1 MKKNIHTRLASLV
14 FMSIIQFTYC
24 IAQDKLSGT
33 SSVSP
38 TGAAVYSVAFEAPKG
53 VGDLK
58 PSIGISYN
66 SQTGNGLVGWG
77 CNITGFSS
85 ITRGMKDWAHDNTIK
100 GISYDTGCALYLDGK
115 RLLLKSGTEGTDGC
129 IYSPEGEPQTSV
141 TLHSSL
147 TSSTCWFEVDT
158 SDGMVYE
165 YGHIDGRQTI
175 SNPTAVTAWYV
186 DKATNPLGQYISYT
200 YQNVNLFLYP
210 ASITYG
216 GNNSILFEYE
226 NRTDTIPF
234 VLRDNG
240 GYVAKRLKSVTT
252 KAGNEIY
259 RTYTMA
265 YTYDG
270 NTETHF
276 SRLQSVTEKGEDGYS
291 THVLS
296 TSWNNLS
303 SYSPSYQETSISVPS
318 SYSLAEYG
326 ERFLLAGDINNDGIS
341 EFIHISPV
349 ITYNS
354 SGMNER
360 FFYIDVYNSDIE
372 NGAVSYDHRS
382 FSSFRDPFDFLDWS
396 YRKGVSSIVDMNG
409 DGIND
414 FIIPCCDNAN
424 NNGTYTF
431 YFKVLLGSDTNSYS
445 TRKLFAF
452 TNMVVGT
459 DVPLYQV
466 IDLDNNG
473 KNNIILLEKN
483 GQNGSCTLHLSE
495 SSEFCTY
502 YQKNLT
508 LSSAP
513 KHLYASDFNHDG
525 LVDIMVVCS
534 DGCRIFYNQGG
545 SSLQNVFVDSSTL
558 NTGLTNHDR
567 MEMGDFN
574 GDGIVDFIWN
584 DNLSQKLYF
593 EMGNVDGTFTCRE
606 AYDLGFIVRYKNSA
620 DGTWS
625 CMVNDLDHDGKSD
638 IVLNLAEYYPTGD
651 DFKKSHTYWL
661 LSNGYMLTKKKEAT
675 STRFDD
681 AKAGHIFAGDFK
693 GQGFLEVAN
702 YGYDCYNGSNANTDP
717 TVNVYSCSNQNISN
731 GKIASF
737 TDSHG
742 RSTAFTYA
750 SLTSD
755 LVYTK
760 GTSAEYPLLDVVA
773 PLCVTSQVSETGGS
787 PISTETNYTYAGLRA
802 HLTGRGLLGFREMTA
817 SETYSGKTITTT
829 TSNDAPIY
837 FVPRTITTTTSQANT
852 TSTSVNNITLH
863 IYDDGIQNNYAL
875 YPVLQTTTDIYGN
888 VTTVTKDYNVNKG
901 VLVIEQEN
909 KDNGNFYQKTT
920 YGYGSSKVARAWRPV
935 LITQEQKHPDDT
947 NYFRKYISLN
957 YDNYGQKT
965 SVVDFFGSSKPLT
978 TAYQYDVNGNVTSET
993 LSGNGIGNDAVTYY
1007 QYSNDG
1013 KFLTQKSNVAGTIG
1027 YTYNAF
1033 GELTAET
1040 NLTDSSYPLTTYYYR
1055 NGFGMLTMEDKPTGE
1070 RTEWERATTSNYDG
1084 AYYVISHKYGSPE
1097 VTTVYDTFGNE
1108 LYTETEGIGEVIIS
1122 TANSY
1127 NNFGKLSQQERT
1139 HGELAIVD
1147 SYSYD
1152 NLGRLLSFS
1161 STDGTEID
1169 YEYYDRMI
1177 VTTENGKEF
1186 TKYYDAW
1193 GNVTESTDSL
1203 SSVSYTYSSNG
1214 KPSEVECENS
1224 TISIQYDIKGNQI
1237 SLNDPDA
1244 GTTTYGYDAMNRLIQ
1259 QTDAR
1264 DYVTSFTYDG
1274 AGRITEKT
1282 VGGTTTTYTYGTSGG
1297 AAGQLVEEQNTNGTI
1312 SYTYDNCGRLSQ
1324 ETRTFGLQ
1332 ELTFGYSYDSNGR
1345 LSRRTYP
1352 QNVNVDYAY
1361 NDDYLVA
1368 TAINGRNISYLK
1380 LDNGLTQVYTYGGKL
1395 INRGEPLIIDD
1406 PIFPNLGGT
1415 AQPMDWPQFPVTDST
1430 DVDPGLIYYPDSLV
1444 NQPDP
1449 WGQAL
1454 IDYYYVHEGLGTKT
1468 ITYDS
1473 RGYPS
1478 SLSMYRGQSALRH
1491 MTFSFE
1497 DGTGNLLSRTGMG
1510 SQTEDFTYDC
1520 LDRLTSVSGSN
1531 YQTFTY
1537 DPNGNQD
1544 YKSGAG
1550 YLSYGTAHP
1559 HAVIGATNDGDI
1571 PLTPQSISYTPFG
1584 KILSISEG
1592 NYTMDFTYGPDEER
1606 WKTELTN
1613 GNSLVRTTIYG
1624 DNYEQVTDANGQ
1636 TRHIYYLDGAVY
1648 VLDDGATSGRLYF
1661 AFTDHLG
1668 SITRLYSEYGN
1679 EVFAAEYDAWG
1690 KQTVTVDSL
1699 DFRHGYTGHEMM
1711 PEFGLINMNGRL
1723 YDPVL
1728 GRFLSPDNYV
1738 QLPDFSQSFNRY
1750 SYCLNNPL
1758 KYTDPNGELF
1768 GIDDIIF
1775 IAAMAYIGG
1784 TQANLSH
1791 SINNGTNPFNPLA
1804 WNWRSF
1810 GTYLGIAE
1818 GALNGAGM
1826 VGMKV
1831 FSMNVPGIVT
1841 NGVLHAAGNVV
1852 LNGVTN
1858 WTEGNNFFDNWGWS
1872 ALAGFIEGAIGGYA
1886 ESKIKGKNYW
1896 WGNEIKYN
1904 RTQWSLINT
1913 DKPDEII
1920 EMLSVSGGSE
1930 RLNDCVPTTLYE
1942 IEQVRGGNR
1951 TYDYFINSV
1960 DYNDNGVTLSAKSYK
1975 SLMENNFSSHNVVDI
1990 TKKASNIFDSHFMK
2004 NVASTNGVITIQF
2017 HNPGHADNVRAL
2029 KVFNRMPQMNTL
2041 IFRQKL
2047 YNVNQLN
2054 FHTQNTPLKIL
2065 WIK

>member
-77 CNITGFSS
+77 CNITGLSS
-85 ITRGMKDWAHDNTIK
+85 ITRGMKDWAHDNTVK

-147 TSSTCWFEVDT
+147 TSSNCWFEVDT

-165 YGHIDGRQTI
+165 YGHTDGRQTI

-483 GQNGSCTLHLSE
+483 GQNGSYTLHLSE

-513 KHLYASDFNHDG
+513 KQLYTSDFNHDG

-574 GDGIVDFIWN
+574 GDGIADFIWN
-584 DNLSQKLYF
+584 DDNSGNLYF
-593 EMGNVDGTFTCRE
+593 EIGSANGTYSRHL
-606 AYDLGFIVRYKNSA
+606 AYSLGYGVFSKNT
-620 DGTWS
+620 DEGTWS
-625 CMVNDLDHDGKSD
+625 CMIVDLDHDGKSD
-638 IVLNLAEYYPTGD
+638 VVLSVAKYIYQSFPPRLIYNS
-651 DFKKSHTYWL
+651 SHSYWL
-661 LSNGYMLTKKKEAT
+661 LSRGTTLTKKKESS
-675 STRFDD
+675 STRPDD
-681 AKAGHIFAGDFK
+681 AKPGHWFAGDFK

-717 TVNVYSCSNQNISN
+717 TVNVYSCSSQNISN

-760 GTSAEYPLLDVVA
+760 GTSEQYPLLDVAA

-802 HLTGRGLLGFREMTA
+802 HLTGRGLLGFKEMTA
-817 SETYSGKTITTT
+817 SEAYTGKVTKTIVDTLNVNYYVPKNITTT
-829 TSNDAPIY
+829 TTQGGNTSSVSQNM
-837 FVPRTITTTTSQANT
+837 TIKTYNYGNHT
-852 TSTSVNNITLH
+852 
-863 IYDDGIQNNYAL
+863 NYAL
-875 YPVLQTTTDIYGN
+875 FPTIQTDTDIYSN
-888 VTTVTKDYNVNKG
+888 VSWTTRNYDMNKG
-901 VLVIEQEN
+901 ILLREN
-909 KDNGNFYQKTT
+909 KTDDGGDFYRRTT
-920 YGYGSSKVARAWRPV
+920 YTYGQTKIAGAWRPV
-935 LITQEQKHPDDT
+935 TILQEQKHPDDNNTFAKQT
-947 NYFRKYISLN
+947 NISYN
-957 YDNYGQKT
+957 GYGQKISVTEFSNT
-965 SVVDFFGSSKPLT
+965 SNPLT
-978 TAYQYDVNGNVTSET
+978 TIYQYDVNGNVTSET

-1040 NLTDSSYPLTTYYYR
+1040 NLTDSSHPLTTYYYR
-1055 NGFGMLTMEDKPTGE
+1055 DGFGMLTMEDKPTGE

-1097 VTTVYDTFGNE
+1097 VTTIYDTFGNE
-1108 LYTETEGIGEVIIS
+1108 IYTETEGIGEVAIS
-1122 TANSY
+1122 TANCY
-1127 NNFGKLSQQERT
+1127 NNYGKLSQQERI
-1139 HGELAIVD
+1139 HGDLTITDYYE
-1147 SYSYD
+1147 YD
-1152 NLGRLLSFS
+1152 GLGRLLNFS
-1161 STDGTEID
+1161 STDGTETD
-1169 YEYYDRMI
+1169 YEYYDREI
-1177 VTTENGKEF
+1177 ITTENGKKF
-1186 TKYYDAW
+1186 TKYFDAW

-1203 SSVSYTYSSNG
+1203 SSVSYTYSSIG

-1224 TISIQYDIKGNQI
+1224 TISIQYDSQGNQI
-1237 SLNDPDA
+1237 SLNDP
-1244 GTTTYGYDAMNRLIQ
+1244 
-1259 QTDAR
+1259 
-1264 DYVTSFTYDG
+1264 
-1274 AGRITEKT
+1274 
-1282 VGGTTTTYTYGTSGG
+1282 
-1297 AAGQLVEEQNTNGTI
+1297 
-1312 SYTYDNCGRLSQ
+1312 
-1324 ETRTFGLQ
+1324 
-1332 ELTFGYSYDSNGR
+1332 
-1345 LSRRTYP
+1345 
-1352 QNVNVDYAY
+1352 
-1361 NDDYLVA
+1361 
-1368 TAINGRNISYLK
+1368 
-1380 LDNGLTQVYTYGGKL
+1380 
-1395 INRGEPLIIDD
+1395 
-1406 PIFPNLGGT
+1406 
-1415 AQPMDWPQFPVTDST
+1415 
-1430 DVDPGLIYYPDSLV
+1430 
-1444 NQPDP
+1444 
-1449 WGQAL
+1449 
-1454 IDYYYVHEGLGTKT
+1454 
-1468 ITYDS
+1468 
-1473 RGYPS
+1473 
-1478 SLSMYRGQSALRH
+1478 
-1491 MTFSFE
+1491 
-1497 DGTGNLLSRTGMG
+1497 
-1510 SQTEDFTYDC
+1510 
-1520 LDRLTSVSGSN
+1520 
-1531 YQTFTY
+1531 
-1537 DPNGNQD
+1537 
-1544 YKSGAG
+1544 
-1550 YLSYGTAHP
+1550 
-1559 HAVIGATNDGDI
+1559 
-1571 PLTPQSISYTPFG
+1571 
-1584 KILSISEG
+1584 
-1592 NYTMDFTYGPDEER
+1592 
-1606 WKTELTN
+1606 
-1613 GNSLVRTTIYG
+1613 
-1624 DNYEQVTDANGQ
+1624 
-1636 TRHIYYLDGAVY
+1636 
-1648 VLDDGATSGRLYF
+1648 
-1661 AFTDHLG
+1661 
-1668 SITRLYSEYGN
+1668 
-1679 EVFAAEYDAWG
+1679 
-1690 KQTVTVDSL
+1690 
-1699 DFRHGYTGHEMM
+1699 
-1711 PEFGLINMNGRL
+1711 
-1723 YDPVL
+1723 
-1728 GRFLSPDNYV
+1728 
-1738 QLPDFSQSFNRY
+1738 
-1750 SYCLNNPL
+1750 
-1758 KYTDPNGELF
+1758 
-1768 GIDDIIF
+1768 
-1775 IAAMAYIGG
+1775 
-1784 TQANLSH
+1784 
-1791 SINNGTNPFNPLA
+1791 
-1804 WNWRSF
+1804 
-1810 GTYLGIAE
+1810 
-1818 GALNGAGM
+1818 
-1826 VGMKV
+1826 
-1831 FSMNVPGIVT
+1831 
-1841 NGVLHAAGNVV
+1841 
-1852 LNGVTN
+1852 
-1858 WTEGNNFFDNWGWS
+1858 
-1872 ALAGFIEGAIGGYA
+1872 
-1886 ESKIKGKNYW
+1886 
-1896 WGNEIKYN
+1896 
-1904 RTQWSLINT
+1904 
-1913 DKPDEII
+1913 
-1920 EMLSVSGGSE
+1920 
-1930 RLNDCVPTTLYE
+1930 
-1942 IEQVRGGNR
+1942 
-1951 TYDYFINSV
+1951 
-1960 DYNDNGVTLSAKSYK
+1960 
-1975 SLMENNFSSHNVVDI
+1975 
-1990 TKKASNIFDSHFMK
+1990 
-2004 NVASTNGVITIQF
+2004 
-2017 HNPGHADNVRAL
+2017 
-2029 KVFNRMPQMNTL
+2029 
-2041 IFRQKL
+2041 
-2047 YNVNQLN
+2047 
-2054 FHTQNTPLKIL
+2054 
-2065 WIK
+2065 

>member
-24 IAQDKLSGT
+24 IAQDKLSGV

-58 PSIGISYN
+58 PSVGISYN

-240 GYVAKRLKSVTT
+240 GYVAKRLKSVIT

-296 TSWNNLS
+296 TSWNNLP
-303 SYSPSYQETSISVPS
+303 SYSVSFQDTNIEFPSNSSTISSDGKYYVT
-318 SYSLAEYG
+318 
-326 ERFLLAGDINNDGIS
+326 GDLNNDGVSDFVRVASGAKLLQGSRVPYFFAQVIPS
-341 EFIHISPV
+341 TVQDGVIGHEQLITIDYQTSDVTSPWPYQYGSIV
-349 ITYNS
+349 ITDMDGDGKNDLIIPKTNNPGAGQNFYFMRI
-354 SGMNER
+354 SG
-360 FFYIDVYNSDIE
+360 SDIISG
-372 NGAVSYDHRS
+372 NGYPGTIGLNLMA
-382 FSSFRDPFDFLDWS
+382 
-396 YRKGVSSIVDMNG
+396 GTE
-409 DGIND
+409 
-414 FIIPCCDNAN
+414 IPLYAFADLN
-424 NNGTYTF
+424 NNG
-431 YFKVLLGSDTNSYS
+431 K
-445 TRKLFAF
+445 
-452 TNMVVGT
+452 T
-459 DVPLYQV
+459 DVV
-466 IDLDNNG
+466 ILEKQTYNG
-473 KNNIILLEKN
+473 KYYLHWKEFIDYNNLVFHNI
-483 GQNGSCTLHLSE
+483 G
-495 SSEFCTY
+495 
-502 YQKNLT
+502 LT
-508 LSSAP
+508 LTSAP
-513 KHLYASDFNHDG
+513 KHLYTSDFNHDG

-534 DGCRIFYNQGG
+534 DGCCIFYNQGG

-574 GDGIVDFIWN
+574 GDGIADFIWN
-584 DNLSQKLYF
+584 DDNSGNLYF
-593 EMGNVDGTFTCRE
+593 EIGSANGTYSRHL
-606 AYDLGFIVRYKNSA
+606 AYSLGYGVFSKNT
-620 DGTWS
+620 DEGTWS
-625 CMVNDLDHDGKSD
+625 CMIVDLDHDGKSD
-638 IVLNLAEYYPTGD
+638 VVLSVAKYIFPPRLIYNS
-651 DFKKSHTYWL
+651 SHSYWL
-661 LSNGYMLTKKKEAT
+661 LSRGTTLTKKKESS
-675 STRFDD
+675 STRPDD
-681 AKAGHIFAGDFK
+681 AKPGHWFAGDFR
-693 GQGFLEVAN
+693 GQGFFEVAN
-702 YGYDCYNGSNANTDP
+702 YGHDCYNGSNASGNP
-717 TVNVYSCSNQNISN
+717 TVNVYSCSSQNISN
-731 GKIASF
+731 GKVASF

-750 SLTSD
+750 SMTSD

-760 GTSAEYPLLDVVA
+760 GSSAEYPLLDVAA

-802 HLTGRGLLGFREMTA
+802 HLTGRGLLGFKEMTA
-817 SETYSGKTITTT
+817 SEAYTGKVTKTIVDTLNVNYYVPKNITTT
-829 TSNDAPIY
+829 TTQGGNTSSVSQNM
-837 FVPRTITTTTSQANT
+837 TIKTYNYGNHT
-852 TSTSVNNITLH
+852 
-863 IYDDGIQNNYAL
+863 NYAL
-875 YPVLQTTTDIYGN
+875 FPTIQTDTDIYSN
-888 VTTVTKDYNVNKG
+888 VSWTTRNYDMNKG
-901 VLVIEQEN
+901 ILLREN
-909 KDNGNFYQKTT
+909 KTDDGGDFYRRTT
-920 YGYGSSKVARAWRPV
+920 YTYGQTKIAGAWRPV
-935 LITQEQKHPDDT
+935 TILQEQKHPDDNNTFAKQT
-947 NYFRKYISLN
+947 NISYN
-957 YDNYGQKT
+957 GYGQKISVTEFSNT
-965 SVVDFFGSSKPLT
+965 SNPLT
-978 TAYQYDVNGNVTSET
+978 TIYQYDVNGNVTSET

-1139 HGELAIVD
+1139 HGDLTIVD

-1152 NLGRLLSFS
+1152 NLGRLLNFS
-1161 STDGTEID
+1161 STDGTETD
-1169 YEYYDRMI
+1169 YEYYDREI
-1177 VTTENGKEF
+1177 ITTENGKEF
-1186 TKYYDAW
+1186 TKHYDAW
-1193 GNVTESTDSL
+1193 GNVTESTDPL

-1264 DYVTSFTYDG
+1264 GNVTTFSYDG
-1274 AGRITEKT
+1274 AGRITSKA
-1282 VGGTTTTYTYGTSGG
+1282 VNGTTTTYTYGTSGNG
-1297 AAGQLVEEQNTNGTI
+1297 AGQLVSEQTGSCYI
-1312 SYTYDNCGRLSQ
+1312 AYSYDEKGRLSQ
-1324 ETRTFGLQ
+1324 KTHTMNGEPT
-1332 ELTFGYSYDSNGR
+1332 LTFGYHYDNWGR
-1345 LSRRTYP
+1345 LTLRDYP
-1352 QNVNVDYAY
+1352 QGVSVTYAY
-1361 NDDYLVA
+1361 NEDYLVA
-1368 TAINGRNISYLK
+1368 TAIGKRNISFLNS
-1380 LDNGLTQVYTYGGKL
+1380 DNGLVKIRKYGGKL
-1395 INRGEPLIIDD
+1395 GSNTFLGMED
-1406 PIFPNLGGT
+1406 PGVLNPFPGGIALPMGGGGT
-1415 AQPMDWPQFPVTDST
+1415 AP
-1430 DVDPGLIYYPDSLV
+1430 DPGIIYNPEEPWGGNEVMPIIYYVEDSL
-1444 NQPDP
+1444 
-1449 WGQAL
+1449 
-1454 IDYYYVHEGLGTKT
+1454 GTYT
-1468 ITYDS
+1468 STYDT
-1473 RGYPS
+1473 RGFLTS
-1478 SLSMYRGQSALRH
+1478 HTIKRGNTTQHA
-1491 MTFSFE
+1491 MTFNFE
-1497 DGTGNLLSRTGMG
+1497 NGTGNLLSRSGMT
-1510 SQTEDFTYDC
+1510 SQSEIFQYDDI
-1520 LDRLTSVSGSN
+1520 DRLTQASGTGQCS
-1531 YQTFTY
+1531 TTY
-1537 DPNGNQD
+1537 DNAGNILS
-1544 YKSGAG
+1544 KSELG
-1550 YLSYGTAHP
+1550 SYSYDSSHP
-1559 HAVIGATNDGDI
+1559 HAVISVANSQG
-1571 PLTPQSISYTPFG
+1571 SISSATQSVTYTAFG
-1584 KILSISEG
+1584 KIQSVSENG
-1592 NYTMDFTYGPDEER
+1592 YSMDFTYGPDEER
-1606 WKTELTN
+1606 WKTVLRQ
-1613 GNSLVRTTIYG
+1613 GNSILRTTIYG
-1624 DNYEQVTDANGQ
+1624 DNYEQVTDSNGQ

-1699 DFRHGYTGHEMM
+1699 DFRRGYTGHEMM

-1728 GRFLSPDNYV
+1728 GRFLSPDNDV

-1758 KYTDPNGELF
+1758 KYTDPSGEFFWLDDAIII
-1768 GIDDIIF
+1768 GICIAGAANVWANWDDIQLDWGHGIASF
-1775 IAAMAYIGG
+1775 IIGAGSAALGMV
-1784 TQANLSH
+1784 
-1791 SINNGTNPFNPLA
+1791 NPI
-1804 WNWRSF
+1804 F
-1810 GTYLGIAE
+1810 GTVALGASNSIVNQLYNGNIDWE
-1818 GALNGAGM
+1818 QVGLSTGMSLLTYGIGQKIGSLIDTSVSQLTSKVKNVVVEKWLNGAIDGTIGGFTLGTLFSLGNGEN
-1826 VGMKV
+1826 VGNALENGGKNALQGFV
-1831 FSMNVPGIVT
+1831 IGSMNG
-1841 NGVLHAAGNVV
+1841 
-1852 LNGVTN
+1852 LNQ
-1858 WTEGNNFFDNWGWS
+1858 
-1872 ALAGFIEGAIGGYA
+1872 GYA
-1886 ESKIKGKNYW
+1886 VNRNQIKSTIPLRKEVKQKFQEHAFSNGRLDDLGLNRK
-1896 WGNEIKYN
+1896 EI
-1904 RTQWSLINT
+1904 T
-1913 DKPDEII
+1913 
-1920 EMLSVSGGSE
+1920 E
-1930 RLNDCVPTTLYE
+1930 R
-1942 IEQVRGGNR
+1942 
-1951 TYDYFINSV
+1951 
-1960 DYNDNGVTLSAKSYK
+1960 
-1975 SLMENNFSSHNVVDI
+1975 
-1990 TKKASNIFDSHFMK
+1990 
-2004 NVASTNGVITIQF
+2004 TIQLVEK
-2017 HNPGHADNVRAL
+2017 HSNLLHDGQNNISLTIQNKPMILRVHIQDGTIYSINL
-2029 KVFNRMPQMNTL
+2029 MPNLSKSGYIRSSTP
-2041 IFRQKL
+2041 IINFP
-2047 YNVNQLN
+2047 NQE
-2054 FHTQNTPLKIL
+2054 
-2065 WIK
+2065 W